1 MSISDE
7 KNIVTSQKPLILNSK
22 EKNANE
28 LVMVHFTV
36 LKLSWNKNCI
46 RKTYLF
52 TISNVTLAAE
62 IFLPL
67 LFSISTWMGIPS
79 PGTKPIVSKY
89 SVAEIGPDL
98 QQRQHRVMSLL
109 ASADCCKVT
118 KILLCVICVTFLF
131 ISQCIQTKTINL
143 VNTPPPPNKKSQQN
157 KKTNNVPANVG
168 RCSGQDGESQ

>member
-1 MSISDE
+1 METFHFGMKGES
-7 KNIVTSQKPLILNSK
+7 
-22 EKNANE
+22 ANE
-28 LVMVHFTV
+28 LVMKHFTV
-36 LKLSWNKNCI
+36 LKLSWNKHCV

-109 ASADCCKVT
+109 ASADCCKIT
-118 KILLCVICVTFLF
+118 RILFQNMCY
-131 ISQCIQTKTINL
+131 ISF
-143 VNTPPPPNKKSQQN
+143 
-157 KKTNNVPANVG
+157 
-168 RCSGQDGESQ
+168 